1 MNVQIEMKKLILLAA
16 YLTINS
22 SEAQRFI
29 LSQPQVFK
37 TGSNFVKSPNDGP
50 SSVVSSTPSRQY
62 EVPSQLTTPTT
73 FYQVPSEVSEAS
85 EVSEVSEV
93 SPPLPSVSEA
103 TVVQDNSEQLN
114 SVNSVSTVLSKPGAI
129 TSAETDKLFISPA
142 ASSLS
147 ALAVSSDNKLTAG
160 SSLSA
165 GAAII
170 ISFLLS
176 LIPTLAVSI
185 PFIALRRPIVTRG
198 KRESSLAT
206 DNVMLGL

>member
-73 FYQVPSEVSEAS
+73 FYQVPSEVSEA
-85 EVSEVSEV
+85 SEVSEV

>member
-1 MNVQIEMKKLILLAA
+1 MKKLILLAA

-73 FYQVPSEVSEAS
+73 FYQVPSEVS
-85 EVSEVSEV
+85 
-93 SPPLPSVSEA
+93 PPLPSVSEV

-206 DNVMLGL
+206 DNVMLEL

>member
-1 MNVQIEMKKLILLAA
+1 MKKLILLAA

-85 EVSEVSEV
+85 EASEV

-114 SVNSVSTVLSKPGAI
+114 SLNSVSTVLSKPGAI

-185 PFIALRRPIVTRG
+185 PFIALRRPIVPRG

>member
-1 MNVQIEMKKLILLAA
+1 MKKLILLAA

-73 FYQVPSEVSEAS
+73 FYQVPSEASEA
-85 EVSEVSEV
+85 SEV

-206 DNVMLGL
+206 DNVMLEL

>member
-85 EVSEVSEV
+85 EASEV

-206 DNVMLGL
+206 DNVMLEL

>member
-1 MNVQIEMKKLILLAA
+1 MKKLILLAA

-50 SSVVSSTPSRQY
+50 SSVVSSTPRRQY

-73 FYQVPSEVSEAS
+73 FYQVPSEVSE
-85 EVSEVSEV
+85 VSEASEV

-206 DNVMLGL
+206 DNVMLEL

>member
-1 MNVQIEMKKLILLAA
+1 MKKLILLAA

-85 EVSEVSEV
+85 EASEV

>member
-1 MNVQIEMKKLILLAA
+1 MKKLILLAA

-37 TGSNFVKSPNDGP
+37 KGSNFVKSPNDGP

-73 FYQVPSEVSEAS
+73 FYQVPSEVSE
-85 EVSEVSEV
+85 V

-114 SVNSVSTVLSKPGAI
+114 SLNSVSTVLSKPGAI

>member
-73 FYQVPSEVSEAS
+73 FYQVPSEVSEA
-85 EVSEVSEV
+85 SEVSEV

-206 DNVMLGL
+206 DNVMLEL